1 MNKIQLNKFQY
12 HPFHLV
18 ENSPWPILVSFSL
31 LSLTTGAVMYL
42 QGYPNGGLLLTLG
55 LILTASGMGLWFR
68 DVITEGTYEG
78 HHTKQVQKG
87 LIIGIVLFIISEIFA
102 FFSVFWA
109 FFHSSLSPAIE
120 IGGMWPPL
128 GITPL
133 DPFSIPLLNTF
144 LLLSSGAFV
153 TWSHHSLILGNR
165 RGAITGLLI
174 CVILAIIFTALQ
186 GVEYYETTFTMA
198 DSVFGTVFFASTGLH
213 GIHVIIGTIFL
224 FVGLIRIVNYHLTDT
239 HHIGYESSIL
249 YWHMVDVVWLFLYI
263 AVYYWGG
270 DSGMEPSI
278 SNSVTLISSFSPSS
292 CHRHASTFV
301 PGGLEN
307 KASNSTSKLNPNII
321 SGIFDGDGTF
331 SYTITKHPYGYLG
344 WRVIISCG
352 LVAKKTNANL
362 KMLYEI
368 NKFFG
373 NVGLIS
379 SEKSSNACRLRFIG
393 IANCL
398 TVKAHFDKYPL
409 LSYKLVYYQ
418 LWSKVLNILAHPS
431 KEHLTM
437 KGLNEIVS
445 LKQHSKKGISPVL
458 AKHFTDIEPLLSPV
472 YSPDF
477 SQITIDWVAGF
488 ISADGSF
495 GLRFRKITDKVSEN
509 CCGEII
515 ITQHNISLLLLKQIV
530 TFLGVGKIYHRKSQ
544 EVSIIKI
551 SNIKDINLFI
561 NKLAQTKIL
570 GSKAL
575 DYADF
580 VRGINLINNKAHLTN
595 EGFIEFKK
603 LSQGMN
609 KNRPNDSE

>member
-1 MNKIQLNKFQY
+1 MNNIQLNKFQY

-55 LILTASGMGLWFR
+55 LILTVSGMGLWFR

-87 LIIGIVLFIISEIFA
+87 IIIGIVLFIISEVFA

-120 IGGMWPPL
+120 IGGVWPPL

-165 RGAITGLLI
+165 KGAIIGALI
-174 CVILAIIFTALQ
+174 CVILALVFTALQ
-186 GVEYYETTFTMA
+186 GVEYYETSFTIA

-224 FVGLIRIVNYHLTDT
+224 IVGLIRIVNYHLTDT

-270 DSGMEPSI
+270 DSGVDPSI
-278 SNSVTLISSFSPSS
+278 SNSVTLISTSIPLACFS
-292 CHRHASTFV
+292 
-301 PGGLEN
+301 N
-307 KASNSTSKLNPNII
+307 TSKPTGSPKLKLNPNWI
-321 SGIFDGDGTF
+321 SGIFDGDGSF
-331 SYTITKHPYGYLG
+331 SYSIIKHPYGPLG

-362 KMLYEI
+362 EMLNEI

-373 NVGLIS
+373 NIGSIS
-379 SEKSSNACRLRFIG
+379 LENSKNVYRLRFTG
-393 IANCL
+393 IAKCL
-398 TVKAHFDKYPL
+398 TVKAHFDNYPL
-409 LSYKLVYYQ
+409 LTYKLVHYQ

-431 KEHLTM
+431 KVHLTK

-445 LKQHSKKGISPVL
+445 LKQHNKRGISPTL
-458 AKHFTDIEPLLSPV
+458 AEQFTDIETVLIPV

-477 SQITIDWVAGF
+477 SQLTLDWVAGF
-488 ISADGSF
+488 ISADGYF
-495 GLRFRKITDKVSEN
+495 GLRFRKLADKLSET
-509 CCGEII
+509 CCGEIV
-515 ITQHNISLLLLKQIV
+515 ITQHNISLLLLNEIV
-530 TFLGVGKIYHRKSQ
+530 KFLSIGKIYHRKSQ

-551 SNIKDINLFI
+551 AKLKDINLFI
-561 NKLAQTKIL
+561 SKLAQLQTQIL

-595 EGFIEFKK
+595 EGLTELKK